1 MAGPYNYL
9 TGPQTAINPQNFLV
23 GMEAGGGLLNAQQV
37 AQDRAAAMQA
47 QQQAQQSA
55 LLKAQQEAAK
65 QAEFDAVANA
75 PGGPTTEALQRLMIK
90 YPDRAENLRRTYDT
104 LAPAEQEAR
113 KGQMLRISSAIRA
126 GNHNV
131 AIDDARNLA
140 KAYGNAGR
148 TRDAAAL
155 EQVARTIEEDPEG
168 AGRNLDLQLAAILGD
183 KFAETMTTI
192 DTREADVA
200 KAQAEAAIKGT
211 EARFAA
217 DKALADLGLTKAR
230 VNEIYA
236 KIKNDADRLGLDRE
250 KMNADVAS
258 ALGSLGKIPP
268 EVFKDVNESTRAAA
282 GAGQS
287 AAKATELA
295 GKFREYAKSPRSM
308 TLAGGSGAP
317 AKMMEFIKST
327 LGAEDD
333 ISSIR
338 KQFKA
343 LRNSDVIKNLPAG
356 AASDRDIALIMGGW
370 EEETGDPEKIAASLE
385 ALARVQSAVQRV
397 KGLEGEF
404 LAKNGYLGP
413 ARADMVIKGVPVKA
427 GQTFDQVVAD
437 TEDTE

>member
-90 YPDRAENLRRTYDT
+90 YPDRAEMLRKTFDT
-104 LAPAEQEAR
+104 LQPAEQEAR

-148 TRDAAAL
+148 DRDAAAM
-155 EQVARTIEEDPEG
+155 EQVAKTIEEDPEG
-168 AGRNLDLQLAAILGD
+168 AGRNLDMQLAAILGPD
-183 KFAETMTTI
+183 FAKTMTTI

-200 KAQAEAAIKGT
+200 KAQAEASIKGT

-230 VNEIYA
+230 INEIYA

-250 KMNADVAS
+250 KMQADVAA
-258 ALGSLGKIPP
+258 ALTGVGKVPP
-268 EVFKDVNESTRAAA
+268 EVFKEVNDTYRQSAIAA
-282 GAGQS
+282 QS
-287 AAKATELA
+287 AAKARELA
-295 GKFREYAKSPRSM
+295 GKFRAYGKSPTSSV
-308 TLAGGSGAP
+308 LAAGSGAP
-317 AKMMEFIKST
+317 AAAAEFAKGQ
-327 LGAEDD
+327 LGFEDD
-333 ISSIR
+333 VSAMR
-338 KQFKA
+338 KQYNA
-343 LRNSDVIKNLPAG
+343 LKNSDVIKNLPPG
-356 AASDRDIALIMGGW
+356 TASDNDIAMMQAGFPSA
-370 EEETGDPEKIAASLE
+370 TSNPAAVAEFLD
-385 ALARVQSAVQRV
+385 AMTRVQEGIQRV

-413 ARADMVIKGVPVKA
+413 ARTDMVIKGVPVKA